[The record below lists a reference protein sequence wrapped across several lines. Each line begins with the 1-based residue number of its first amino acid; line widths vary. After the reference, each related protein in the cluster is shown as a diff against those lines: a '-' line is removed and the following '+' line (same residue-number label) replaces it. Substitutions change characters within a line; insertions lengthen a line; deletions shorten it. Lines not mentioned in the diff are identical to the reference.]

1 MSNRPPMFLFLA
13 AFVFLAA
20 SCGKDPDDS
29 KVLATVN
36 GEKITEKA
44 YEHYL
49 QLRQP
54 QHPPAADKEKEK
66 RAVLDEMTD
75 RILLTQ
81 HATRNKL
88 DQDPEIYLLLKRVQE
103 NILVQAAIR
112 KTLKDSPITEAD
124 LKKRFQEEA
133 EKTHKTEYRV
143 RHILVP
149 TEADAARIIK
159 QLQTGA
165 GFAALARQKSVDAE
179 TGKNGGDLGWINQGM
194 VLPELFNAVIAAR
207 KGAVVAAPV
216 KTDYGWHVLRVDD
229 ARPLQIPTFEQF
241 MTDRTARGNLERR
254 MQDERINALLTELKA
269 KAKITT
275 D

>member
-20 SCGKDPDDS
+20 SCGKGPDDS

-165 GFAALARQKSVDAE
+165 GFAALARQKSVDTE

-241 MTDRTARGNLERR
+241 MTDRTARGNLDRK

>member
-1 MSNRPPMFLFLA
+1 MFLFLA

-54 QHPPAADKEKEK
+54 QHPPSADKEKEK

-269 KAKITT
+269 KAKIIT

>member
-54 QHPPAADKEKEK
+54 QHPPSADKEKEK

-179 TGKNGGDLGWINQGM
+179 TGKNGGDLGWMAPGQLVPEFQRAMDALKPGELSQPVQSSFGLHLIQVMERREQGASAER
-194 VLPELFNAVIAAR
+194 LRNAAR
-207 KGAVVAAPV
+207 SQLHMRKA
-216 KTDYGWHVLRVDD
+216 
-229 ARPLQIPTFEQF
+229 
-241 MTDRTARGNLERR
+241 
-254 MQDERINALLTELKA
+254 DERYRQWVRQLRDESYVETHLDTP
-269 KAKITT
+269 
-275 D
+275 